1 MKRKKN
7 GLISLLLSMCMFIT
21 MAFSSYAAGS
31 QKDEQLQPGWV
42 KINEYR
48 YENPT
53 TGEYFVIQPNLARA
67 ASVTFSFKIQYSFDC
82 PTKFN
87 ASGTTASVISSAH
100 VEDSYGAWIGGTSYG
115 YAIYVGTKKASFTTG
130 GSSVTKT
137 VSGLSSG
144 SSYTVN
150 ASTLDN
156 MGSYYVVGSA
166 TVQ

>member
-1 MKRKKN
+1 
-7 GLISLLLSMCMFIT
+7 MCMFIT

-42 KINEYR
+42 KVNEYR

-67 ASVTFSFKIQYSFDC
+67 AGVTFSFKIQYSFDC
-82 PTKFN
+82 PTKFK
-87 ASGTTASVISSAH
+87 ASGTSASVKSSSH
-100 VEDSYGAWIGGTSYG
+100 VEDSSGTWIGGTSYG
-115 YAIYVGTKKASFTTG
+115 YAIYVGSKKVSFTTDS
-130 GSSVTKT
+130 SSVTKT
-137 VSGLSSG
+137 VTGLNSG
-144 SSYTVN
+144 SSYTVS
-150 ASTLDN
+150 ASTLNN